1 MFGGPVVVLHPLL
14 PPSQGIQT
22 AVHIGWKDE
31 VESGTGRV
39 LQDPRLA
46 GNEGWRGCGERKAF
60 SEGLQ

>member
-1 MFGGPVVVLHPLL
+1 M
-14 PPSQGIQT
+14 
-22 AVHIGWKDE
+22 AVHTGWKDE

-46 GNEGWRGCGERKAF
+46 GNEGWRGGGERKAF